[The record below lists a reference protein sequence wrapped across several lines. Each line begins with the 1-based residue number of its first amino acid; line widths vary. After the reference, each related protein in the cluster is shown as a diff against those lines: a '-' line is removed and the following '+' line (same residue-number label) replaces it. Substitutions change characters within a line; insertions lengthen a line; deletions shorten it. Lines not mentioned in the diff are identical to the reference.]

1 MSFGSGLDME
11 SKSELYIKA
20 SQALAYVSYCCL
32 AILAAGSTA
41 HLICHRFD
49 LI

>member
-20 SQALAYVSYCCL
+20 SKAYASYCCL

-41 HLICHRFD
+41 HLIYHRFD